1 MNQIHI
7 VGEFLPFGEL
17 NDCPY
22 VKPQPGRRLH
32 GIATEVT
39 VMTFIF
45 SFYAAILALAV
56 WQENQGIDK
65 IGCANKE
72 S

>member
-1 MNQIHI
+1 MAI
-7 VGEFLPFGEL
+7 
-17 NDCPY
+17 
-22 VKPQPGRRLH
+22 
-32 GIATEVT
+32 EVT